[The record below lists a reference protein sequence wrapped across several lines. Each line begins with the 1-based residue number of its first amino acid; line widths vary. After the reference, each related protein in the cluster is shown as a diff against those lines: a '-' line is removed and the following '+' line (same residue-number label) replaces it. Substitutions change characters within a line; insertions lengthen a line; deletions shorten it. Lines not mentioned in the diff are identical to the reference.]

1 MKVKDL
7 KGEIKIDSDFS
18 RILKRDDSINL
29 NKPIDFRLS
38 YTKEYFSLVDDNYT
52 QRRIDNNL
60 ISSVKNEI
68 EQKID
73 ESLLLKYENF
83 REEHLDVS
91 DLSYEYTI
99 VRLRDYLREY
109 NTDFMIA
116 NYKIGSHFFSS
127 NFFVPS
133 KPTTGISRSIFH
145 YGTLYDKIDYF
156 INHSIGDNNNIILCG
171 KRGSFSYNFYLEWAR
186 VVEDELNINLEVRYY
201 LETNINEEDFFR
213 LHFHIDKDTIPKSF
227 TRDKTI
233 DNLLN

>member
-18 RILKRDDSINL
+18 RMLKRDDRINL
-29 NKPIDFRLS
+29 NKPIDFSLS
-38 YTKEYFSLVDDNYT
+38 YTREYFSLVDENY
-52 QRRIDNNL
+52 IDNTL
-60 ISSVKNEI
+60 ISFVKSEI

-73 ESLLLKYENF
+73 ESLLLKYDNF

-91 DLSYEYTI
+91 DLTYEYTI
-99 VRLRDYLREY
+99 IRLRDYLREY
-109 NTDFMIA
+109 NTDFMVA
-116 NYKIGSHFFSS
+116 NYKVGAHFFSS

-133 KPTTGISRSIFH
+133 KPTTGISKSIFH

-213 LHFHIDKDTIPKSF
+213 LYFHIDKDTIPKSF
-227 TRDKTI
+227 KRDKSI